1 MPVVGKRLIYAV
13 SPISEPIVN
22 GVALSSLSKRIYAFI
37 FQIKQFLMGGF
48 NKSKKSVETPVSL
61 MKRLEAVQTDINK
74 ALENGSMKTL
84 ASAMEVLNEIE
95 AIALKH
101 EDRDATARVTDTIF
115 VLRKKPEVYQQ
126 RINSEHLRESQKAQ
140 EKIREA
146 GVPMRTELLDSRT
159 EKPQISEELNTR
171 IENWHE
177 SFRKKTRFIDA
188 TKSMEKA
195 ASKLLRGQSFRQA
208 KAALEEQKALLV
220 KGQSKRAAPGNN
232 FAAAKNALQSNFG
245 RILEK
250 KSQKLRFLNAK
261 KVLEAAGPGVFAKR
275 EEVRKASENKVA
287 RFNKAKAHLEK
298 RANRLLSEHKKRIS
312 STVSQERA
320 KAKELKAALRPA
332 IVAQA
337 YKSIQKVQSDYR
349 SAKKNLRDL
358 ERISYIRRARAEL
371 VKIEVEYL
379 KGQQPSEK
387 AKSALKGQVP
397 DSSSERNANFKGVI
411 DTLVHKQNAM
421 LKSILK
427 NLHASS
433 LPLDRQKKVYAEH
446 IDQAIEDKKALIDFA
461 KKLSVQEFVDAK
473 TGQRERFSL
482 TELKKILERLDKQA
496 ESAIGE
502 YSFALGLVNLKG
514 RIIGKAP
521 KRKAISD
528 SLVADRALNLLRI
541 ELGSLKAVDR
551 SLARK
556 LRDTP
561 LMEIKIPPL
570 KIS

>member
-1 MPVVGKRLIYAV
+1 M
-13 SPISEPIVN
+13 
-22 GVALSSLSKRIYAFI
+22 
-37 FQIKQFLMGGF
+37 
-48 NKSKKSVETPVSL
+48 
-61 MKRLEAVQTDINK
+61 
-74 ALENGSMKTL
+74 
-84 ASAMEVLNEIE
+84 
-95 AIALKH
+95 
-101 EDRDATARVTDTIF
+101 
-115 VLRKKPEVYQQ
+115 
-126 RINSEHLRESQKAQ
+126 
-140 EKIREA
+140 
-146 GVPMRTELLDSRT
+146 
-159 EKPQISEELNTR
+159 
-171 IENWHE
+171 
-177 SFRKKTRFIDA
+177 
-188 TKSMEKA
+188 
-195 ASKLLRGQSFRQA
+195 
-208 KAALEEQKALLV
+208 
-220 KGQSKRAAPGNN
+220 
-232 FAAAKNALQSNFG
+232 
-245 RILEK
+245 
-250 KSQKLRFLNAK
+250 
-261 KVLEAAGPGVFAKR
+261 
-275 EEVRKASENKVA
+275 RKASENKVA

-312 STVSQERA
+312 STISQERA

-371 VKIEVEYL
+371 VKIEVEHL
-379 KGQQPSEK
+379 KGQQPIEK

-433 LPLDRQKKVYAEH
+433 LPLDRQKKVYAQH
-446 IDQAIEDKKALIDFA
+446 IDQAMEDKKALIDFA

-541 ELGSLKAVDR
+541 ELGSLKTVDR
-551 SLARK
+551 TLARK